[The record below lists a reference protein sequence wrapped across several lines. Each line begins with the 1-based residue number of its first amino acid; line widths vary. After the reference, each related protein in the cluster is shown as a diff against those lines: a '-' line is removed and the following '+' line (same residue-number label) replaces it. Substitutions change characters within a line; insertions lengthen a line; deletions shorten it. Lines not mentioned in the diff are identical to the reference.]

1 MSLRIFSVIAMTL
14 ASFVGSAIAGD
25 YRITW
30 KSTLPE
36 GTTNRCNIKVTG
48 APTVGAGTLLKQ
60 WEGVS
65 FPLYAFIP
73 ADFNKKIS
81 YNPVSGCARLNVDI
95 VCHSKP
101 DGGEWIQKLTI
112 SPCQDR
118 TIRVYEYGI
127 RLE

>member
-1 MSLRIFSVIAMTL
+1 MRTRSFAIAAITLLSLAPFAN
-14 ASFVGSAIAGD
+14 AGD
-25 YRITW
+25 YLITW

-48 APTVGAGTLLKQ
+48 SSTVGASTPLKN

-65 FPLYAFIP
+65 FPLYAFVP
-73 ADFNKKIS
+73 ADFNKKINYS
-81 YNPVSGCARLNVDI
+81 PVSGCARLNVEI
-95 VCHSKP
+95 ACHSKP
-101 DGGEWIQKLTI
+101 EGSEWRQVLTI

-118 TIRVYEYGI
+118 TIRVYEYGV

>member
-1 MSLRIFSVIAMTL
+1 MLFRTFFITVSLLSL
-14 ASFVGSAIAGD
+14 VGVATAGD

-36 GTTNRCNIKVTG
+36 GATNRCNIKVAG
-48 APTVGAGTLLKQ
+48 IPNVGPSTTLKN

-81 YNPVSGCARLNVDI
+81 YSPVSGCAKLNIDI
-95 VCHSKP
+95 ACHSKP
-101 DGGEWIQKLTI
+101 EGSEWRHTLTI

-118 TIRVYEYGI
+118 TINVSVNGAH
-127 RLE
+127 LL

>member
-1 MSLRIFSVIAMTL
+1 MLLRIVTVISLTL
-14 ASFVGSAIAGD
+14 ASLVGSATAGD

-36 GTTNRCNIKVTG
+36 GATNRCNIKVTG
-48 APTVGAGTLLKQ
+48 TPTAGASTLLKQ

-81 YNPVSGCARLNVDI
+81 YSPISGCARLNMDI

-101 DGGEWIQKLTI
+101 YGDEWMQKLTI

-118 TIRVYEYGI
+118 TINVSVNGA

>member
-1 MSLRIFSVIAMTL
+1 MYARTFTIAAITFLSLAQFT
-14 ASFVGSAIAGD
+14 IAGD
-25 YRITW
+25 YRITS

-36 GTTNRCNIKVTG
+36 GATNRCNIKINGTS
-48 APTVGAGTLLKQ
+48 TVGQSTTLKK
-60 WEGVS
+60 WDGVS

-81 YNPVSGCARLNVDI
+81 YSPISGCTRLEVDI
-95 VCHSKP
+95 ACHSKP
-101 DGGEWIQKLTI
+101 EGSEWRQKLAI

-118 TIRVYEYGI
+118 TVNVSVNGA

>member
-1 MSLRIFSVIAMTL
+1 MLFRTLFITLSLLSL
-14 ASFVGSAIAGD
+14 VGSATAGD

-36 GTTNRCNIKVTG
+36 GANNRCNIKVTG
-48 APTVGAGTLLKQ
+48 IPTVGPSTTLKN

-81 YNPVSGCARLNVDI
+81 YSPVSGCARLDVNI
-95 VCHSKP
+95 VCHLKP
-101 DGGEWIQKLTI
+101 YGDEWIHKLTI

-118 TIRVYEYGI
+118 TINITVNGA

>member
-1 MSLRIFSVIAMTL
+1 MHVRTFAIAAITLLSLAQFAV
-14 ASFVGSAIAGD
+14 AGD
-25 YRITW
+25 YLITW
-30 KSTLPE
+30 KSDLPE
-36 GTTNRCNIKVTG
+36 GTMNRCSIKISG
-48 APTVGAGTLLKQ
+48 SPTAGPSVPLKS

-81 YNPVSGCARLNVDI
+81 YSPVSGCARLNLDI
-95 VCHSKP
+95 YCHSKP
-101 DGGEWIQKLTI
+101 DGAEWRQGLTI

-118 TIRVYEYGI
+118 TIRMSENGV

>member
-1 MSLRIFSVIAMTL
+1 MHIRTFAVAAISLLSL
-14 ASFVGSAIAGD
+14 AQFAVAGD
-25 YRITW
+25 YLISW
-30 KSTLPE
+30 KSDLPE
-36 GTTNRCNIKVTG
+36 GTMNRCTIKITG
-48 APTVGAGTLLKQ
+48 SPTVGPSVPLKS

-81 YNPVSGCARLNVDI
+81 YSPVSGCAKLNIDI
-95 VCHSKP
+95 ACHSKP
-101 DGGEWIQKLTI
+101 EGSEWRQALTI

-118 TIRVYEYGI
+118 TIRVYEYGV